1 MVLLQLQIELALNPP
16 GRTRRTSGSGVNVR
30 AVIGTW
36 VTVVARHENVEPIR
50 NLLNG
55 NLMKV

>member
-1 MVLLQLQIELALNPP
+1 MVLPQLQIELALNPP

-36 VTVVARHENVEPIR
+36 VTVVARQR
-50 NLLNG
+50 TLSLSG
-55 NLMKV
+55 TC